1 MACGCPDIL
10 DNSGNPV
17 SGIPVKIGAPMS
29 TLGQRFVTVGS
40 IPQVLNYANFTLVD
54 GGVVSGVPSNGGILS
69 TASFFRSRTGSL
81 YNSNSAQL
89 AELCC
94 DS

>member
-29 TLGQRFVTVGS
+29 TLGQRFVTFGS
-40 IPQVLNYANFTLVD
+40 IPQVLNYANFTLV
-54 GGVVSGVPSNGGILS
+54 GGMAVGGVPSNGGILN
-69 TASFFRSRTGSL
+69 TASFFRTRTGSL
-81 YNSNSAQL
+81 YNSNQGQL
-89 AELCC
+89 SELCC
-94 DS
+94 D

>member
-1 MACGCPDIL
+1 MACDCPSIL

-29 TLGQRFVTVGS
+29 TLSQRFVTVGS
-40 IPQVLNYANFTLVD
+40 IPVVLNYANFTLVN
-54 GGVVSGVPSNGGILS
+54 GALAATRPSNGGIANL
-69 TASFFRSRTGSL
+69 ASFFRTRSGSL
-81 YNSNSAQL
+81 YNNDNAQL

-94 DS
+94 ED

>member
-1 MACGCPDIL
+1 MACDCPSIL

-40 IPQVLNYANFTLVD
+40 IPVVLNYANFTLVN
-54 GGVVSGVPSNGGILS
+54 GFAVSGVPSNGGIAD
-69 TASFFRSRTGSL
+69 TASFFRTRSGSL

-94 DS
+94 D